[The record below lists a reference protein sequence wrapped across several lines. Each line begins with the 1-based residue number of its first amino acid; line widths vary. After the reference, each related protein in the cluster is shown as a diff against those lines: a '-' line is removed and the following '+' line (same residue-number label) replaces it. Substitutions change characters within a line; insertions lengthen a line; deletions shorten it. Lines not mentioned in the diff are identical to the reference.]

1 MGHSTRRVEEVR
13 ELEGVIARLRALA
26 NAPESYNSESKMRA
40 LASSIADEMEVALP
54 IIRPRGLSAAS
65 RQKLAVSISK
75 SKRVND
81 SLDAMCE
88 AREAHLGGPT
98 TPTRLA
104 KEIGLAKSLMV
115 YYRAGRYP
123 CPRSVHERICRAL
136 GARLGEGYWRRGI
149 AESK

>member
-26 NAPESYNSESKMRA
+26 NAPESYTADQLAA
-40 LASSIADEMEVALP
+40 LPGRIADELEIALP
-54 IIRPRGLSAAS
+54 LIRPRGLSVES

-88 AREAHLGGPT
+88 GRDASLGGPT

-149 AESK
+149 AEGK